1 MAEENRPNVLM
12 IAVDDLRTELG
23 CLGESHI
30 VSPNIDRLAAIGLR
44 FDRAYCMVPT
54 CGASRASLFSGR
66 RPSPN
71 RFISYT
77 ACIDEDSPKS
87 KGLHKHSKQ
96 AGYRTASLDK
106 ILNYPA
112 DQSEAWSESPR
123 QPNRSEPTITES
135 ILG

>member
-1 MAEENRPNVLM
+1 MAEEDRPNVLM
-12 IAVDDLRTELG
+12 IAVDDLRTELS
-23 CLGESHI
+23 CYGESHI
-30 VSPNIDRLAAIGLR
+30 VSPNIDRLAASGLR
-44 FDRAYCMVPT
+44 FDQAYCMVPT
-54 CGASRASLFSGR
+54 CGASQASLFSGR

-71 RFISYT
+71 RFTSYT
-77 ACIDEDSPKS
+77 ARIDEDSPKS

-96 AGYRTASLDK
+96 AGCRTASLGK

-123 QPNRSEPTITES
+123 RPNRSEPTITES